1 MQIGLDRLGPGKTGI
16 VTEVNM
22 PPDTVQR
29 LRCFGLI
36 PGVTVRCS
44 YRSPG
49 GKVTALDVFDTV
61 IAMRTGDLSMIRV
74 SCL

>member
-1 MQIGLDRLGPGKTGI
+1 MQMGLDRLCPGKTGI
-16 VTEVNM
+16 VTEINM
-22 PPDTVQR
+22 PLAAVQR

-44 YRSPG
+44 YRSPE

-61 IAMRTGDLSMIRV
+61 IAMRTKDISMIQV
-74 SCL
+74 CSL